1 MPPPFRM
8 VWISEFCGEL
18 RVEARARASGLR
30 ANRMIAEEVAA
41 NCTARCAVHRG
52 APLKAQLSA
61 GPPCEKARLLP
72 RLFAWYETAVHRGA
86 PLKAQLS
93 AGPPLQ
99 ANTHRVGGAYL
110 TRTSPPA
117 QGAPIGRPLC
127 CGTGYSIWTTG
138 SREPPRRA
146 KLCRK
151 APSGFRQNPP
161 RFRAIPARRRK
172 FF

>member
-41 NCTARCAVHRG
+41 NCTARC
-52 APLKAQLSA
+52 
-61 GPPCEKARLLP
+61 
-72 RLFAWYETAVHRGA
+72 AVHRGA